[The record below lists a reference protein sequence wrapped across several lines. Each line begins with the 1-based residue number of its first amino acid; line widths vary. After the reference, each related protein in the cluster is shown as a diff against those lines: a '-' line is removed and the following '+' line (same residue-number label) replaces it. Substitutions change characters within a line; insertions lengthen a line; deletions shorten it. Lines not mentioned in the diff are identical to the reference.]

1 MNAGP
6 TAERVYETLK
16 RSILTRAHRPGERL
30 DPAVLAEDLH
40 ASATPVREAL
50 DRLVGEDLVDSR
62 TGSGFFLPSLDEPA
76 LEDLYDWSEELLS
89 LALRGWTSEGA
100 GQLPTNESGDLSP
113 AEKTAALFGAI
124 GACSA
129 NAEHRRAIGRLNA
142 RLHAVRTVEL
152 HVLDGVGEEVDA
164 FSQALSRSER
174 AVLRRV
180 SAAYHRRRRRAAA
193 AIVRAIYRL
202 D

>member
-6 TAERVYETLK
+6 TAERVYDGLK
-16 RSILTRAHRPGERL
+16 RSILTRAHRPGDRL
-30 DPAVLAEDLH
+30 DPAVLAEELH

-50 DRLVGEDLVDSR
+50 DRLVGEDLVESR
-62 TGSGFFLPSLDEPA
+62 TGSGFFLPALDEPA

-89 LALRGWTSEGA
+89 LALRGWTSEA
-100 GQLPTNESGDLSP
+100 SGQTPSDGSGGSSP
-113 AEKTAALFGAI
+113 AERTAALFGAI
-124 GACSA
+124 GARSG
-129 NAEHRRAIGRLNA
+129 NGEHRRAIGRINA
-142 RLHAVRTVEL
+142 RLHAVRTIEP

-164 FSQALSRSER
+164 FWRALSRSER

-193 AIVRAIYRL
+193 AIVRAVYRL